1 MQQDI
6 QLTPGEKALI
16 EASRTVGERS
26 KARQSAID
34 AIMANGLPTRRREA
48 WHYTDLRRLMSQF
61 PTLAAR
67 PDEDTAAAAFGDHK
81 RLVDGVRLP
90 LLDGAF
96 FPGLGDALPS
106 GVLVSSTGGLP
117 TADEPASPAG
127 QDDAIGLINTA
138 LAVDGVK
145 IAVAA
150 GTDVGKPLGLVH
162 VVGAGDA
169 RAAATRNRVSVGA
182 GAKASVIER
191 HTSPA
196 NVANHVNAVTSLEVG
211 EGADVTWLIVQE
223 HGNAATH
230 LGQFNARLAAD
241 AKLTLFILNAGTRFA
256 RQEVNVGAE
265 GEGGNFQMRC
275 VNLLAGDCH
284 NDVTMV
290 LDHIAPATD
299 SVEIVRN
306 VVMDR
311 AQGVFQGQIRV
322 AREAQKTDAR
332 MACNSLLLS
341 DDAGYSAKPELEIF
355 ADDVACGHGATVA
368 EIDSDHLFYL
378 MSRGVPEREARGL
391 LIKAFVAEIIEE
403 LGVEELVEM
412 LETKLESWFAAHG

>member
-1 MQQDI
+1 M
-6 QLTPGEKALI
+6 
-16 EASRTVGERS
+16 
-26 KARQSAID
+26 
-34 AIMANGLPTRRREA
+34 
-48 WHYTDLRRLMSQF
+48 
-61 PTLAAR
+61 
-67 PDEDTAAAAFGDHK
+67 
-81 RLVDGVRLP
+81 
-90 LLDGAF
+90 
-96 FPGLGDALPS
+96 
-106 GVLVSSTGGLP
+106 
-117 TADEPASPAG
+117 
-127 QDDAIGLINTA
+127 
-138 LAVDGVK
+138 
-145 IAVAA
+145 
-150 GTDVGKPLGLVH
+150 
-162 VVGAGDA
+162 
-169 RAAATRNRVSVGA
+169 
-182 GAKASVIER
+182 
-191 HTSPA
+191 
-196 NVANHVNAVTSLEVG
+196 ANHVNAVTSLEVG

-256 RQEVNVGAE
+256 RQEVNVRAE

-368 EIDSDHLFYL
+368 EIDHDHLFYL

-391 LIKAFVAEIIEE
+391 LDQGLRRRDVA
-403 LGVEELVEM
+403 GRAAHHAGA
-412 LETKLESWFAAHG
+412 KLESWFAAHRGFHRRHPSGDGHLSPQGGDYCG

>member
-1 MQQDI
+1 MLIHPGNYIGDTWYYVDNDTI
-6 QLTPGEKALI
+6 HCFYLTCP
-16 EASRTVGERS
+16 
-26 KARQSAID
+26 D
-34 AIMANGLPTRRREA
+34 A
-48 WHYTDLRRLMSQF
+48 
-61 PTLAAR
+61 
-67 PDEDTAAAAFGDHK
+67 
-81 RLVDGVRLP
+81 
-90 LLDGAF
+90 
-96 FPGLGDALPS
+96 
-106 GVLVSSTGGLP
+106 
-117 TADEPASPAG
+117 
-127 QDDAIGLINTA
+127 
-138 LAVDGVK
+138 
-145 IAVAA
+145 
-150 GTDVGKPLGLVH
+150 
-162 VVGAGDA
+162 
-169 RAAATRNRVSVGA
+169 
-182 GAKASVIER
+182 IER

-196 NVANHVNAVTSLEVG
+196 ETASHANTVTSLEVG
-211 EGADVTWLIVQE
+211 AGAEVTWLIVQE

-256 RQEVNVGAE
+256 RQEVNVRAE

-368 EIDSDHLFYL
+368 EIDHDHLFYL
-378 MSRGVPEREARGL
+378 MSRGVPEREAHGL

-403 LGVEELVEM
+403 LGDEELVDM
-412 LETKLESWFAAHG
+412 LEAKLESWFAAHG